1 MKIKQSVGSTCAVL
15 AFAAMAGCATTGFAG
30 GKDQMESTIY
40 DIHRRVVKL
49 DTNLD
54 STIQQLTALVER
66 VNQSDENAR
75 RMVSVAEENQAKLD
89 QLQKDVNDLKSQA
102 YRHWGLSAGS
112 PGVRPSAGVEIVP
125 PAAGA
130 TAVPVTAT
138 PPAGAI
144 QGSEP
149 LDSPPMTLQTPGA
162 APAAPAPAP
171 AASASTEDPQVH
183 YQRAQKDYSAGDFQ
197 KAKSEFDEHLR
208 LWPGSE
214 TASNALFWK
223 AKCNLKLNDY
233 RGAISDFEQLRRE
246 YSSSTKVPFAMHNQ
260 AVAHSN
266 LGETAQAQKLLEEV
280 IANYPA
286 SPAAEQAKLDL
297 AKLKGQ

>member
-1 MKIKQSVGSTCAVL
+1 MKIKQTVGSTCAVL
-15 AFAAMAGCATTGFAG
+15 ALAAIAGCATTGFAG
-30 GKDQMESTIY
+30 SKDQMESTIY

-49 DTNLD
+49 DTNLE

-75 RMVSVAEENQAKLD
+75 RMVSVSEENQMKLD
-89 QLQKDVNDLKSQA
+89 QLQKDVTDLKGQA

-112 PGVRPSAGVEIVP
+112 PAPRAPANVQIIP
-125 PAAGA
+125 PG
-130 TAVPVTAT
+130 TSPVSVSVT
-138 PPAGAI
+138 PAPGAI

-149 LDSPPMTLQTPGA
+149 LESPAMTPQVAT
-162 APAAPAPAP
+162 PAP
-171 AASASTEDPQVH
+171 AATPSASAASSEDPQVH
-183 YQRAQKDYSAGDFQ
+183 YQRAQKDYAAGEFT
-197 KAKSEFDEHLR
+197 KAKGEFEDHLR
-208 LWPGSE
+208 QWPGSE

-233 RGAISDFEQLRRE
+233 RGAIGDFEQLRRE

-266 LGETAQAQKLLEEV
+266 LGETQQAQKLLEEV

-297 AKLKGQ
+297 QKLKGGSQ

>member
-1 MKIKQSVGSTCAVL
+1 MSDGVIMKIKQSVGSTCAVL
-15 AFAAMAGCATTGFAG
+15 AFAAMAGCATTGYAG
-30 GKDQMESTIY
+30 GRGQMESTVY

-49 DTNLD
+49 DSNLE

-75 RMVSVAEENQAKLD
+75 RVYSISEENQVKLD
-89 QLQKDVNDLKSQA
+89 QLQRDVNDLKQQA

-112 PGVRPSAGVEIVP
+112 NAPRPNSVNVTVEP
-125 PAAGA
+125 PAA
-130 TAVPVTAT
+130 TAPVPVS
-138 PPAGAI
+138 GAAM

-149 LDSPPMTLQTPGA
+149 LESPALTEQVA
-162 APAAPAPAP
+162 QPAP
-171 AASASTEDPQVH
+171 AAATPAASVSTQDPQVH
-183 YQRAQKDYSAGDFQ
+183 YQRAQKNYAAGEFA
-197 KAKSEFDEHLR
+197 KAKAEFEDHLR
-208 LWPGSE
+208 QWPGSE

-260 AVAHSN
+260 AVAHAN
-266 LGETAQAQKLLEEV
+266 LGETQQAQRLLEEV

-297 AKLKGQ
+297 QKLKGQ